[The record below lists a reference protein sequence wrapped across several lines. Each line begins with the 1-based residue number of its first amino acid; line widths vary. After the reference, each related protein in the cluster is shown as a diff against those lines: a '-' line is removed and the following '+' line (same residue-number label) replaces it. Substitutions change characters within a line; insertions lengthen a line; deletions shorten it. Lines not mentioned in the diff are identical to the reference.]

1 MLNRDDRLRAPR
13 LGRDHPGAGHGRHR
27 PDPVV
32 PFGGMRKPVSTA
44 GLSDHF
50 PIAMTV
56 READ

>member
-1 MLNRDDRLRAPR
+1 
-13 LGRDHPGAGHGRHR
+13 
-27 PDPVV
+27 VV

-56 READ
+56 READRITPHPADLAPVHGMN